1 MPGDTDDRMYF
12 SYNVG
17 PIHFVSISTEYYY
30 FLDEYGTSGAGAQF
44 NWLIQDLK
52 VQWKLL
58 NM

>member
-30 FLDEYGTSGAGAQF
+30 FLDEYGTSGAAAQF
-44 NWLIQDLK
+44 DWLIQDLK